1 MVAGRVLGP
10 LWGPGACN
18 SPKLTVSWGFLKMVI
33 ERRGTL
39 PVSLSNLKGKAE
51 KKEMLEQILQ
61 QYEVA
66 KQEPK
71 KTRDMLSEIAGV
83 NVHDVQWKG
92 VAKESTLHV
101 VLRVRGDMHDE
112 TIEREDYQPTWN
124 MFGPPDEQ
132 TQTLPRQAR
141 GILSGPIY
149 PKDRI
154 AITIYQLQ
162 CVGACPK
169 SVVQK

>member
-1 MVAGRVLGP
+1 M
-10 LWGPGACN
+10 
-18 SPKLTVSWGFLKMVI
+18 
-33 ERRGTL
+33 
-39 PVSLSNLKGKAE
+39 SLSNLKGKTE

-66 KQEPK
+66 KQESK
-71 KTRDMLSEIAGV
+71 KACDMLSEIAGV

-101 VLRVRGDMHDE
+101 VLRVRGGMHDE
-112 TIEREDYQPTWN
+112 TSGREDDQPTWN

-132 TQTLPRQAR
+132 TQTLPRQAQ
-141 GILSGPIY
+141 GIFSGPICQ
-149 PKDRI
+149 KDRI

-169 SVVQK
+169 SIVQK